1 MSKTLIKTM
10 ISELGAIIPQDELD
24 KIADKI
30 TEVIDLK
37 TKATRSNI
45 DPLAKS
51 ERVKSSI
58 LQLGNIKEEI
68 IEKLYD
74 HGVEEPEKIR
84 ALTMKTMKKIDKAM
98 ESKYVIKDGTP
109 SGYPEARSA
118 DAVKTEE
125 PVIVQDPTAPKQGE
139 PTTPKE
145 DKDKVDDG
153 GNNIITNIP
162 EKSLQLGRSH
172 KPAMQQLPNK
182 AALQR
187 EPGAQSQIL
196 NFIDGKFKIALNEKP
211 NEILNIYQK
220 YKEENEIN
228 ENENAYPLEFK
239 KSIIKA
245 NKIFNNIDEYFDIP
259 EEVPTPTFEEIFNAV
274 EQTKEK
280 RKLEKLINLSEIIED
295 NRREKEAKTKSRL
308 AARAEGSIKGD
319 LPEELP
325 PPPPPPTPVPKAA
338 KRQEPRAQRLGKLK
352 FS

>member
-1 MSKTLIKTM
+1 MSKVLIKTM

-30 TEVIDLK
+30 NEVIDLK
-37 TKATRSNI
+37 SKATRSNI

-51 ERVKSSI
+51 ERIKSTI

-74 HGVEEPEKIR
+74 HGVEEPDKIR

-98 ESKYVIKDGTP
+98 ESKYVSRGGTP
-109 SGYPEARSA
+109 FAARAEGSFK
-118 DAVKTEE
+118 DEVKNEE
-125 PVIVQDPTAPKQGE
+125 PVIVQDPTTPKQGE
-139 PTTPKE
+139 ASATKE

-162 EKSLQLGRSH
+162 EN
-172 KPAMQQLPNK
+172 KPALQQLPNK
-182 AALQR
+182 
-187 EPGAQSQIL
+187 SQIL
-196 NFIDGKFKIALNEKP
+196 SFIDGKFKIALNERP
-211 NEILNIYQK
+211 NEIQNIYQK
-220 YKEENEIN
+220 YKEENEISD
-228 ENENAYPLEFK
+228 EDATTYPLEFK

-245 NKIFNNIDEYFDIP
+245 NKIFNNIDEFFDIP

-280 RKLEKLINLSEIIED
+280 RKLEKLLNLSEIIEE
-295 NRREKEAKTKSRL
+295 NRREKEAKAIIKAENTTKIN
-308 AARAEGSIKGD
+308 GN

-325 PPPPPPTPVPKAA
+325 PPPPPPTPKRKAQSTA
-338 KRQEPRAQRLGKLK
+338 GRVLGKLMFK
-352 FS
+352 

>member
-10 ISELGAIIPQDELD
+10 ISELGSVIPQDELD

-37 TKATRSNI
+37 AKAIRSNI

-51 ERVKSSI
+51 ERVKSAI

-74 HGVEEPEKIR
+74 HGVEEPDKIR
-84 ALTMKTMKKIDKAM
+84 TLTLKTMQKIDKAM
-98 ESKYVIKDGTP
+98 NSKYVIKD
-109 SGYPEARSA
+109 
-118 DAVKTEE
+118 DMKTVE

-139 PTTPKE
+139 PSTPKE
-145 DKDKVDDG
+145 DKDKVNDG
-153 GNNIITNIP
+153 GNNIISNIP
-162 EKSLQLGRSH
+162 EN
-172 KPAMQQLPNK
+172 KPALQHLPNK
-182 AALQR
+182 
-187 EPGAQSQIL
+187 SQIL
-196 NFIDGKFKIALNEKP
+196 TFIDNKFKIALNERP
-211 NEILNIYQK
+211 NEIKNIYDK
-220 YKEENEIN
+220 YKEENGI
-228 ENENAYPLEFK
+228 ENEAAYPLEFK
-239 KSIIKA
+239 KSIIKT
-245 NKIFNNIDEYFDIP
+245 NKIFSNIDEYFDIP

-295 NRREKEAKTKSRL
+295 NRREKEIKAIIKTETATK
-308 AARAEGSIKGD
+308 IKGD

-325 PPPPPPTPVPKAA
+325 PPPKV
-338 KRQEPRAQRLGKLK
+338 QRLGKLK

>member
-30 TEVIDLK
+30 NEVVTLK

-51 ERVKSSI
+51 ERIKSTI

-74 HGVEEPEKIR
+74 HGVEEPDKIR

-98 ESKYVIKDGTP
+98 ESKYVIKDA
-109 SGYPEARSA
+109 AR
-118 DAVKTEE
+118 VEE

-162 EKSLQLGRSH
+162 EN
-172 KPAMQQLPNK
+172 KPALQQLPNK
-182 AALQR
+182 A
-187 EPGAQSQIL
+187 QIL
-196 NFIDGKFKIALNEKP
+196 SFIDGKFKIALNERP
-211 NEILNIYQK
+211 NEIQNIYQK
-220 YKEENEIN
+220 YKEEHEI
-228 ENENAYPLEFK
+228 ESEAYPLEFK

-295 NRREKEAKTKSRL
+295 NRREKEKRSFELREAKAKIETES
-308 AARAEGSIKGD
+308 AQSMKGD

-325 PPPPPPTPVPKAA
+325 PPTP
-338 KRQEPRAQRLGKLK
+338 QRIGKLK
-352 FS
+352 FK

>member
-1 MSKTLIKTM
+1 MSKVLIKTM

-37 TKATRSNI
+37 SKATRSNI

-51 ERVKSSI
+51 ERIKSAI

-74 HGVEEPEKIR
+74 HGVEEPDKIR

-98 ESKYVIKDGTP
+98 ESKYVIKD
-109 SGYPEARSA
+109 EAQS
-118 DAVKTEE
+118 TE
-125 PVIVQDPTAPKQGE
+125 PVIVQDPTTPKQGE
-139 PTTPKE
+139 PSTPKE

-162 EKSLQLGRSH
+162 EN
-172 KPAMQQLPNK
+172 KPALQQLPNK
-182 AALQR
+182 A
-187 EPGAQSQIL
+187 EIL
-196 NFIDGKFKIALNEKP
+196 SFIDGKFKIALNERP
-211 NEILNIYQK
+211 NEIQNIYRK
-220 YKEENEIN
+220 YKEDHEI
-228 ENENAYPLEFK
+228 ESDTYPLEFK

-295 NRREKEAKTKSRL
+295 NRREKEAKTES
-308 AARAEGSIKGD
+308 APVVKGD

-325 PPPPPPTPVPKAA
+325 PPPPPPTP
-338 KRQEPRAQRLGKLK
+338 KRIGKLK
-352 FS
+352 FK

>member
-10 ISELGAIIPQDELD
+10 ISELGTIIPQDELD

-30 TEVIDLK
+30 TEVVDLK

-51 ERVKSSI
+51 ERVKSAI

-74 HGVEEPEKIR
+74 HGVEEPDKIR
-84 ALTMKTMKKIDKAM
+84 NLTLKTMKKIDKAM

-118 DAVKTEE
+118 DAVKSEE

-139 PTTPKE
+139 PSTPKE

-162 EKSLQLGRSH
+162 EN
-172 KPAMQQLPNK
+172 KPALQRLPNK
-182 AALQR
+182 
-187 EPGAQSQIL
+187 SQIL
-196 NFIDGKFKIALNEKP
+196 SFIDGKFKIALNEKP
-211 NEILNIYQK
+211 NEIQNIYRK
-220 YKEENEIN
+220 YKEDHEISD
-228 ENENAYPLEFK
+228 AATYPLEFK
-239 KSIIKA
+239 KSIIKT

-295 NRREKEAKTKSRL
+295 NRREKEKQSFELREAKTI
-308 AARAEGSIKGD
+308 IKGD

-325 PPPPPPTPVPKAA
+325 PPTPTPPPKAA

>member
-10 ISELGAIIPQDELD
+10 ISELGTIIPQDELD

-51 ERVKSSI
+51 ERVKSAI

-84 ALTMKTMKKIDKAM
+84 SLTMKTMKKIDKAM

-118 DAVKTEE
+118 DAVKTE
-125 PVIVQDPTAPKQGE
+125 PVIVQDPAAPKQGE

-162 EKSLQLGRSH
+162 EN
-172 KPAMQQLPNK
+172 KPALQHLPNK
-182 AALQR
+182 
-187 EPGAQSQIL
+187 SQIL
-196 NFIDGKFKIALNEKP
+196 SFIDGKFKIALNEKP
-211 NEILNIYQK
+211 NEIQNIYRK
-220 YKEENEIN
+220 YKEEHEI
-228 ENENAYPLEFK
+228 ESDTYPLEFK

-295 NRREKEAKTKSRL
+295 NRREKEA
-308 AARAEGSIKGD
+308 EGSIKGD
-319 LPEELP
+319 LPERAFSPELLRSEELP
-325 PPPPPPTPVPKAA
+325 PPTPPRV
-338 KRQEPRAQRLGKLK
+338 QRLGKLK
-352 FS
+352 FK

>member
-1 MSKTLIKTM
+1 MSKVLIKTM

-37 TKATRSNI
+37 SRATRSNI
-45 DPLAKS
+45 DPSAKS
-51 ERVKSSI
+51 ERVKSAI

-74 HGVEEPEKIR
+74 HGVEEPDKIR

-98 ESKYVIKDGTP
+98 ESKYVSRYAARTEGSFKD
-109 SGYPEARSA
+109 EE
-118 DAVKTEE
+118 KTEE
-125 PVIVQDPTAPKQGE
+125 PVIVQDPTTPKQGE
-139 PTTPKE
+139 PSTPKE

-153 GNNIITNIP
+153 GNNIISNIP
-162 EKSLQLGRSH
+162 ENKPSLQR
-172 KPAMQQLPNK
+172 LPNK
-182 AALQR
+182 S
-187 EPGAQSQIL
+187 EIL
-196 NFIDGKFKIALNEKP
+196 SFIDGKFKIALNERP
-211 NEILNIYQK
+211 NEIKNIYDK
-220 YKEENEIN
+220 YKEENEIDSG
-228 ENENAYPLEFK
+228 EADDGEPQAYPLEFK

-259 EEVPTPTFEEIFNAV
+259 EDVPTPTFEEIFNAV

-295 NRREKEAKTKSRL
+295 NRREKEAKDSVHGAKRQTENKPNM
-308 AARAEGSIKGD
+308 KGD

-325 PPPPPPTPVPKAA
+325 PPVPTP
-338 KRQEPRAQRLGKLK
+338 KRISKLK
-352 FS
+352 FK

>member
-1 MSKTLIKTM
+1 MSKVLIKTM

-37 TKATRSNI
+37 SKATRSNI

-51 ERVKSSI
+51 ERIKSAI

-98 ESKYVIKDGTP
+98 ESKYVVKD
-109 SGYPEARSA
+109 AR
-118 DAVKTEE
+118 KTEE
-125 PVIVQDPTAPKQGE
+125 PVIVQDPTTPKQGE
-139 PTTPKE
+139 PSTPKE

-162 EKSLQLGRSH
+162 ENKPSLQR
-172 KPAMQQLPNK
+172 LPNK
-182 AALQR
+182 A
-187 EPGAQSQIL
+187 EIL
-196 NFIDGKFKIALNEKP
+196 SFIDGKFKIALNERP
-211 NEILNIYQK
+211 NEIQNIYRK
-220 YKEENEIN
+220 YKEDHEISD
-228 ENENAYPLEFK
+228 EAAYPLEFK

-259 EEVPTPTFEEIFNAV
+259 DEVPTPTFEEIFND
-274 EQTKEK
+274 E
-280 RKLEKLINLSEIIED
+280 
-295 NRREKEAKTKSRL
+295 NRSSANS
-308 AARAEGSIKGD
+308 
-319 LPEELP
+319 
-325 PPPPPPTPVPKAA
+325 
-338 KRQEPRAQRLGKLK
+338 
-352 FS
+352 

>member
-1 MSKTLIKTM
+1 MSKVLIKTM

-37 TKATRSNI
+37 SKATRSNI

-51 ERVKSSI
+51 ERIKSTI

-74 HGVEEPEKIR
+74 HGVEEPDKIR

-98 ESKYVIKDGTP
+98 ESKYVIKDNM
-109 SGYPEARSA
+109 
-118 DAVKTEE
+118 KTEE
-125 PVIVQDPTAPKQGE
+125 PVIVQDPTTPKQGE
-139 PTTPKE
+139 PSTPQE

-162 EKSLQLGRSH
+162 ENKPSLQR
-172 KPAMQQLPNK
+172 LPNK
-182 AALQR
+182 A
-187 EPGAQSQIL
+187 EIL
-196 NFIDGKFKIALNEKP
+196 SFIDGKFKIALNEKP
-211 NEILNIYQK
+211 NEIQNIYRK
-220 YKEENEIN
+220 YKEENEISD
-228 ENENAYPLEFK
+228 EATYPLEFK

-295 NRREKEAKTKSRL
+295 NRREKEAKAIIKTERDSVQVQEH
-308 AARAEGSIKGD
+308 RAPKIKGD

-325 PPPPPPTPVPKAA
+325 PSVPKV
-338 KRQEPRAQRLGKLK
+338 QRIGKLK
-352 FS
+352 FK

>member
-1 MSKTLIKTM
+1 MSKVLIKTM
-10 ISELGAIIPQDELD
+10 MSELGSIIPQNELD

-37 TKATRSNI
+37 SKATRSNI

-51 ERVKSSI
+51 ERVKSAI

-98 ESKYVIKDGTP
+98 RSSFVIKD
-109 SGYPEARSA
+109 
-118 DAVKTEE
+118 DVKVSE
-125 PVIVQDPTAPKQGE
+125 PVIVQDPTTPKQGE
-139 PTTPKE
+139 PSTSKE
-145 DKDKVDDG
+145 DKDKVDDE
-153 GNNIITNIP
+153 GNNIISNIP
-162 EKSLQLGRSH
+162 ENKPPKDQYKILSL
-172 KPAMQQLPNK
+172 
-182 AALQR
+182 
-187 EPGAQSQIL
+187 
-196 NFIDGKFKIALNEKP
+196 IDGKFKIALNERP
-211 NEILNIYQK
+211 NEIKKIWDK
-220 YKEENEIN
+220 YKEENEISDKSKV
-228 ENENAYPLEFK
+228 YPLEFK

-295 NRREKEAKTKSRL
+295 NRLQNSERQTESTPKR
-308 AARAEGSIKGD
+308 D
-319 LPEELP
+319 LHEELP
-325 PPPPPPTPVPKAA
+325 QPKV
-338 KRQEPRAQRLGKLK
+338 QRIGKLK
-352 FS
+352 FK

>member
-10 ISELGAIIPQDELD
+10 MSELGAIIPQNELD

-37 TKATRSNI
+37 SKATRSNI

-51 ERVKSSI
+51 ERIKSTI

-74 HGVEEPEKIR
+74 HGVEEPDKIR
-84 ALTMKTMKKIDKAM
+84 ALTLKTMKKIDKAM
-98 ESKYVIKDGTP
+98 ESKYVV
-109 SGYPEARSA
+109 A
-118 DAVKTEE
+118 DAAKTEE

-139 PTTPKE
+139 SSTPKE

-162 EKSLQLGRSH
+162 EN
-172 KPAMQQLPNK
+172 KPALQPLPNK
-182 AALQR
+182 A
-187 EPGAQSQIL
+187 QIL
-196 NFIDGKFKIALNEKP
+196 SFIDGKFKIALNERP
-211 NEILNIYQK
+211 NEIKNIWDK
-220 YKEENEIN
+220 YKEENEISDG
-228 ENENAYPLEFK
+228 EPEAYPLEFK

-280 RKLEKLINLSEIIED
+280 RKMEKLINLSEIIED
-295 NRREKEAKTKSRL
+295 NRREKEKRSE
-308 AARAEGSIKGD
+308 RAFSPEETPKG
-319 LPEELP
+319 LSEELP
-325 PPPPPPTPVPKAA
+325 PPRTPSTSQSGKV
-338 KRQEPRAQRLGKLK
+338 QRLGKLK
-352 FS
+352 FK

>member
-10 ISELGAIIPQDELD
+10 ISELGAIIPQNELD

-30 TEVIDLK
+30 NEVITLK

-51 ERVKSSI
+51 ERIKSTI

-98 ESKYVIKDGTP
+98 ESKYIIKDGTHTGVP
-109 SGYPEARSA
+109 EAQSADDMKTDGPFGPEARSA
-118 DAVKTEE
+118 EE

-162 EKSLQLGRSH
+162 EN
-172 KPAMQQLPNK
+172 KPALQQLPSK
-182 AALQR
+182 A
-187 EPGAQSQIL
+187 QIL
-196 NFIDGKFKIALNEKP
+196 SFIDGKFKIALNERP
-211 NEILNIYQK
+211 NEIQNIYQK
-220 YKEENEIN
+220 YKEEHEISDENPNE
-228 ENENAYPLEFK
+228 YPLEFK

-259 EEVPTPTFEEIFNAV
+259 EDVPTPTFEEIFNAV

-295 NRREKEAKTKSRL
+295 NRREKEKRSFELREAKAKTKI
-308 AARAEGSIKGD
+308 EGSIKGD
-319 LPEELP
+319 LPEERHKGTPSRRRSAVL
-325 PPPPPPTPVPKAA
+325 PPPPTP
-338 KRQEPRAQRLGKLK
+338 KRIGKLK
-352 FS
+352 FK

>member
-1 MSKTLIKTM
+1 MSKVLIKTM

-37 TKATRSNI
+37 SKATRSNI

-51 ERVKSSI
+51 ERIKSTI

-74 HGVEEPEKIR
+74 HGVEEPDKIR

-98 ESKYVIKDGTP
+98 ESKYVIKD
-109 SGYPEARSA
+109 E
-118 DAVKTEE
+118 VKTEE

-139 PTTPKE
+139 ASVTKE

-153 GNNIITNIP
+153 GNNIISNIP
-162 EKSLQLGRSH
+162 EN
-172 KPAMQQLPNK
+172 KPALQQLPNK
-182 AALQR
+182 
-187 EPGAQSQIL
+187 SQIL
-196 NFIDGKFKIALNEKP
+196 SFIDGKFKIALNERP
-211 NEILNIYQK
+211 NEIQNIYHK
-220 YKEENEIN
+220 YKEENEISD
-228 ENENAYPLEFK
+228 EDAATYPLEFK

-259 EEVPTPTFEEIFNAV
+259 EEIPTPTFEEIFNAV

-295 NRREKEAKTKSRL
+295 NRREKEAKTKTES
-308 AARAEGSIKGD
+308 APSMKGD

-325 PPPPPPTPVPKAA
+325 PRTPTALRASGPKV
-338 KRQEPRAQRLGKLK
+338 QRIGKLK
-352 FS
+352 FK

>member
-30 TEVIDLK
+30 NEVINLK

-51 ERVKSSI
+51 ERIKSTI

-74 HGVEEPEKIR
+74 HGVEEPDKIR

-98 ESKYVIKDGTP
+98 ESKYVIKD
-109 SGYPEARSA
+109 EAK
-118 DAVKTEE
+118 DEE
-125 PVIVQDPTAPKQGE
+125 PVIVQDPTTPKQGE
-139 PTTPKE
+139 ASVTKE

-162 EKSLQLGRSH
+162 EN
-172 KPAMQQLPNK
+172 KPALQQLPNK
-182 AALQR
+182 
-187 EPGAQSQIL
+187 SQIL
-196 NFIDGKFKIALNEKP
+196 SFIDGKFKIALNERP
-211 NEILNIYQK
+211 NEIENIYNK
-220 YKEENEIN
+220 YKEEKPLSGESQGLNGISDEA
-228 ENENAYPLEFK
+228 AYPLEFK

-295 NRREKEAKTKSRL
+295 NRREKEKRSFELREAKAENTTK
-308 AARAEGSIKGD
+308 IKGD

-325 PPPPPPTPVPKAA
+325 PPPRTSSTAQSAPPPTPK
-338 KRQEPRAQRLGKLK
+338 RLGKLK

>member
-1 MSKTLIKTM
+1 MSKTLIKAM

-30 TEVIDLK
+30 TEVINLK
-37 TKATRSNI
+37 SKATRSNI

-51 ERVKSSI
+51 ERIKSTI

-74 HGVEEPEKIR
+74 HGVEEPDKIR

-98 ESKYVIKDGTP
+98 ESKYVIKDGNP
-109 SGYPEARSA
+109 AGVPEAQSA
-118 DAVKTEE
+118 EMKTEE

-162 EKSLQLGRSH
+162 ENKPALQL
-172 KPAMQQLPNK
+172 LPNK
-182 AALQR
+182 
-187 EPGAQSQIL
+187 SQIL
-196 NFIDGKFKIALNEKP
+196 SFIDGKFKIALNERP
-211 NEILNIYQK
+211 NEIKNIWDK
-220 YKEENEIN
+220 YKEENEN
-228 ENENAYPLEFK
+228 DNPAGFLAAKRLSDETTYPLEFK

-259 EEVPTPTFEEIFNAV
+259 EDVPTPTFEEIFNAV

-295 NRREKEAKTKSRL
+295 NRREKEKRSFELREAKAKIETES
-308 AARAEGSIKGD
+308 APVVKGD

-325 PPPPPPTPVPKAA
+325 PPVRASA
-338 KRQEPRAQRLGKLK
+338 QAQRAVPQRIGKLK
-352 FS
+352 FK

>member
-51 ERVKSSI
+51 ERIKSTI

-74 HGVEEPEKIR
+74 HGVEEPDKIR
-84 ALTMKTMKKIDKAM
+84 ALTMKTMQKIDKAM
-98 ESKYVIKDGTP
+98 ESKFVIKDA
-109 SGYPEARSA
+109 AR
-118 DAVKTEE
+118 VEE

-139 PTTPKE
+139 ASTPKE

-162 EKSLQLGRSH
+162 EN
-172 KPAMQQLPNK
+172 KPALQQLPNK
-182 AALQR
+182 A
-187 EPGAQSQIL
+187 QIL
-196 NFIDGKFKIALNEKP
+196 SFIDGKFKIALNERP
-211 NEILNIYQK
+211 NEIQNIYQK
-220 YKEENEIN
+220 YKEENEISD
-228 ENENAYPLEFK
+228 ENPDAYPLEFK

-295 NRREKEAKTKSRL
+295 NRLRSSERGARREKEAKTENTK
-308 AARAEGSIKGD
+308 IKGD

-325 PPPPPPTPVPKAA
+325 TPTALRA
-338 KRQEPRAQRLGKLK
+338 SGPRVQRIGKLK
-352 FS
+352 FKTA

>member
-1 MSKTLIKTM
+1 MSKVLIKTM

-37 TKATRSNI
+37 SRATRSNI

-51 ERVKSSI
+51 ERIKSTI

-74 HGVEEPEKIR
+74 HGVEEPDKIR
-84 ALTMKTMKKIDKAM
+84 ALTMKTMQKIDKAM
-98 ESKYVIKDGTP
+98 ESKYV
-109 SGYPEARSA
+109 SRFAARAEGSFK
-118 DAVKTEE
+118 DAVKNEERHSVPEDNPAGVSE
-125 PVIVQDPTAPKQGE
+125 PVIVQDPTTPKQGE
-139 PTTPKE
+139 PSTPKE

-153 GNNIITNIP
+153 GNNIISNIP
-162 EKSLQLGRSH
+162 EN
-172 KPAMQQLPNK
+172 KPALQHLPNK
-182 AALQR
+182 T
-187 EPGAQSQIL
+187 EIL
-196 NFIDGKFKIALNEKP
+196 NFIDGKFKIALNERP

-220 YKEENEIN
+220 YKEEHEIDDGTD
-228 ENENAYPLEFK
+228 YPLEFK
-239 KSIIKA
+239 KSIIKT
-245 NKIFNNIDEYFDIP
+245 NKIFSNIDKYFDIP

-295 NRREKEAKTKSRL
+295 NRLRSSESG
-308 AARAEGSIKGD
+308 EGSMKGD

-325 PPPPPPTPVPKAA
+325 PPPPPPTP
-338 KRQEPRAQRLGKLK
+338 KRIGKLK
-352 FS
+352 FK

>member
-10 ISELGAIIPQDELD
+10 ISELGAIIPHDELD

-37 TKATRSNI
+37 SKATRSNI

-51 ERVKSSI
+51 ERIKSTI

-74 HGVEEPEKIR
+74 HGVEEPDKIR

-98 ESKYVIKDGTP
+98 ESKYVIRD
-109 SGYPEARSA
+109 EE
-118 DAVKTEE
+118 KTEE

-139 PTTPKE
+139 PSTPKE

-153 GNNIITNIP
+153 GNNIISNIP
-162 EKSLQLGRSH
+162 EN
-172 KPAMQQLPNK
+172 KPALQRLPNK
-182 AALQR
+182 
-187 EPGAQSQIL
+187 SQIL
-196 NFIDGKFKIALNEKP
+196 SFIDGKFKIALNERP
-211 NEILNIYQK
+211 NEIENIYRK
-220 YKEENEIN
+220 YKEENEIDSN
-228 ENENAYPLEFK
+228 EDYPLEFK
-239 KSIIKA
+239 KSIIKT
-245 NKIFNNIDEYFDIP
+245 NKIFSNIDKYFDIP

-280 RKLEKLINLSEIIED
+280 RKMEKLMNLSEIIED
-295 NRREKEAKTKSRL
+295 NRREKEAKDSVHGAKRQTESAPKM
-308 AARAEGSIKGD
+308 KGD

-325 PPPPPPTPVPKAA
+325 PPTSVLPPTP
-338 KRQEPRAQRLGKLK
+338 KRIGKLK
-352 FS
+352 FK

>member
-51 ERVKSSI
+51 ERIKSTI

-74 HGVEEPEKIR
+74 HGVEESDKIR
-84 ALTMKTMKKIDKAM
+84 ALTMKTMQKIDKAM
-98 ESKYVIKDGTP
+98 ESKYIIKD
-109 SGYPEARSA
+109 
-118 DAVKTEE
+118 DVKTEE

-162 EKSLQLGRSH
+162 EN
-172 KPAMQQLPNK
+172 KPALQQLPNK
-182 AALQR
+182 
-187 EPGAQSQIL
+187 SQIL
-196 NFIDGKFKIALNEKP
+196 SFIDGKFKIALNERP
-211 NEILNIYQK
+211 NEIQNIYNK
-220 YKEENEIN
+220 YKEEHEI
-228 ENENAYPLEFK
+228 ETETYPLEFK

-295 NRREKEAKTKSRL
+295 NRREKEAKALIKTENTTK
-308 AARAEGSIKGD
+308 IKGD

-325 PPPPPPTPVPKAA
+325 LPPPPPTPK
-338 KRQEPRAQRLGKLK
+338 RLGKLK

>member
-1 MSKTLIKTM
+1 M

-30 TEVIDLK
+30 NEVINLK

-51 ERVKSSI
+51 ERIKSTI

-98 ESKYVIKDGTP
+98 ESKYVIKD
-109 SGYPEARSA
+109 E
-118 DAVKTEE
+118 VKTEE

-162 EKSLQLGRSH
+162 EN
-172 KPAMQQLPNK
+172 KPALQHLPNK
-182 AALQR
+182 
-187 EPGAQSQIL
+187 SQIL
-196 NFIDGKFKIALNEKP
+196 SFIDGKFKIALNERP
-211 NEILNIYQK
+211 NEIQNIYNK
-220 YKEENEIN
+220 YKEENEISD
-228 ENENAYPLEFK
+228 EAADTYPLEFK

-259 EEVPTPTFEEIFNAV
+259 EDVPTPTFEEIFNAV

-295 NRREKEAKTKSRL
+295 NRREKEVRAKAKTESAAKIKS
-308 AARAEGSIKGD
+308 D
-319 LPEELP
+319 LREELP
-325 PPPPPPTPVPKAA
+325 TEPK
-338 KRQEPRAQRLGKLK
+338 RIGKLK
-352 FS
+352 FK

>member
-1 MSKTLIKTM
+1 MSKVLIKTM

-37 TKATRSNI
+37 SRATRSNI

-51 ERVKSSI
+51 ERIKSTI

-74 HGVEEPEKIR
+74 HGVEEPDKIR
-84 ALTMKTMKKIDKAM
+84 ALTMKTMQKIDKAM
-98 ESKYVIKDGTP
+98 ESKYVIKP
-109 SGYPEARSA
+109 QSGESQRLI
-118 DAVKTEE
+118 DDMKTEE
-125 PVIVQDPTAPKQGE
+125 PVIVQDPTTPKQGE
-139 PTTPKE
+139 TSTPKE

-153 GNNIITNIP
+153 GNNIISNIP

-172 KPAMQQLPNK
+172 KPALQQLPNK
-182 AALQR
+182 
-187 EPGAQSQIL
+187 SQIL
-196 NFIDGKFKIALNEKP
+196 SFIDGKFKIALNERP
-211 NEILNIYQK
+211 NEIQNIYNK
-220 YKEENEIN
+220 YKEENGISDE
-228 ENENAYPLEFK
+228 AADTYPLEFK

-295 NRREKEAKTKSRL
+295 NRREKEKRSFELREAKTKIETES
-308 AARAEGSIKGD
+308 AQSMKGD
-319 LPEELP
+319 LPEDL
-325 PPPPPPTPVPKAA
+325 PPPTP
-338 KRQEPRAQRLGKLK
+338 QRIGKLK
-352 FS
+352 FK

>member
-1 MSKTLIKTM
+1 M
-10 ISELGAIIPQDELD
+10 SELGAIIPQNELD

-37 TKATRSNI
+37 SKATRSNI

-51 ERVKSSI
+51 ERVKSTI

-74 HGVEEPEKIR
+74 HGVEEPDKIR

-98 ESKYVIKDGTP
+98 GSKFVINDARN
-109 SGYPEARSA
+109 PE
-118 DAVKTEE
+118 
-125 PVIVQDPTAPKQGE
+125 
-139 PTTPKE
+139 E

-153 GNNIITNIP
+153 GNNIISNIP
-162 EKSLQLGRSH
+162 EY
-172 KPAMQQLPNK
+172 KPPK
-182 AALQR
+182 
-187 EPGAQSQIL
+187 AQSKIL
-196 NFIDGKFKIALNEKP
+196 SFIDGKFKIALNERP
-211 NEILNIYQK
+211 NEIKTIWDK
-220 YKEENEIN
+220 YKEENEISD
-228 ENENAYPLEFK
+228 ESKAYPLEFK

-280 RKLEKLINLSEIIED
+280 RKMEKLINLSEIIED
-295 NRREKEAKTKSRL
+295 NRHHCSDHQTENTPKR
-308 AARAEGSIKGD
+308 D

-325 PPPPPPTPVPKAA
+325 PPKV
-338 KRQEPRAQRLGKLK
+338 QRIGKLK
-352 FS
+352 FK

>member
-10 ISELGAIIPQDELD
+10 IAELGTIIPKDELD

-30 TEVIDLK
+30 TEVITLK

-51 ERVKSSI
+51 ERVKSTI

-74 HGVEEPEKIR
+74 HGVEEPDKIR
-84 ALTMKTMKKIDKAM
+84 AIAMKTMQKIDKAM
-98 ESKYVIKDGTP
+98 ESKYVIRDARKN
-109 SGYPEARSA
+109 EAEESQEL
-118 DAVKTEE
+118 TE

-139 PTTPKE
+139 PSTPKD

-153 GNNIITNIP
+153 GNNIISNISENRPQRGQRTNSVNFVP
-162 EKSLQLGRSH
+162 
-172 KPAMQQLPNK
+172 
-182 AALQR
+182 
-187 EPGAQSQIL
+187 
-196 NFIDGKFKIALNEKP
+196 FIDGKFKIALNERP
-211 NEILNIYQK
+211 NEIENIYQK
-220 YKEENEIN
+220 YKEGPFDTDT
-228 ENENAYPLEFK
+228 YPLEFK

-280 RKLEKLINLSEIIED
+280 RKLKKLINLSEIIEE
-295 NRREKEAKTKSRL
+295 NRRKSRIAARDGVPKETKAKTENANSVHG
-308 AARAEGSIKGD
+308 AE
-319 LPEELP
+319 
-325 PPPPPPTPVPKAA
+325 
-338 KRQEPRAQRLGKLK
+338 RQAQRIGKLK
-352 FS
+352 FK